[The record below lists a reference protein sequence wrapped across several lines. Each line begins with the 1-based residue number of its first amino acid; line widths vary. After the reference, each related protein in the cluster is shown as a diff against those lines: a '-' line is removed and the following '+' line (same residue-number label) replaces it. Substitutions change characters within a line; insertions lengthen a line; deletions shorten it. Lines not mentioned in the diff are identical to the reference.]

1 MLSLWNNPFLPE
13 RTQSDSRMST
23 KSLFDRI
30 FEDTWGATIQ
40 DLYRIPAGIGI
51 ESKKG
56 EDGSLD
62 VSIDVPGIQ
71 ESDLI
76 IEVIDGIITVKGERK
91 TSIST
96 HSIQKSFSIPEGY
109 DTENVSAE
117 LKNGILS
124 LKLAAKQLPSKEI
137 KRIALT
143 SGK

>member
-1 MLSLWNNPFLPE
+1 MLSLWTNPFLPE

-23 KSLFDRI
+23 KSLFDRM
-30 FEDTWGATIQ
+30 FEDTWGATLQ
-40 DLYRIPAGIGI
+40 DLYRIPTGIGI
-51 ESKKG
+51 ESRKA

-76 IEVIDGIITVKGERK
+76 IEVIDGIITVKGEKK

-117 LKNGILS
+117 LKNGVLN

>member
-1 MLSLWNNPFLPE
+1 MLSLWTNPFLPE
-13 RTQSDSRMST
+13 RVKSDSRMST
-23 KSLFDRI
+23 KSLFDRV
-30 FEDTWGATIQ
+30 FEDTWGATLQ
-40 DLYRIPAGIGI
+40 DLYRIPSGIGI
-51 ESKKG
+51 ESKKS

-76 IEVIDGIITVKGERK
+76 VEVLDGIITVKGERK
-91 TSIST
+91 TATST

-109 DTENVSAE
+109 NTDNISAE
-117 LKNGILS
+117 LKNGVLN
-124 LKLAAKQLPSKEI
+124 LKLAANSLPSKEV